1 MEGKKAAERET
12 MSEEILLSA
21 RKVTKSFSLG
31 GKKRHIAVNN
41 VSLDMYKGETLAL
54 VGESGCGKSTLAR
67 LIMRLMDAD
76 SGEIFFDGTDISALS
91 GRALRPFR
99 KRMQMVFQDPSSSLD
114 PRMKVRDIIAEP
126 LEVWKVFPG
135 RKETDQRIMELLE
148 LVELK
153 ESALDRY
160 PNQFSGGQK
169 QRIGIA
175 RAIALNP
182 ELLVCD
188 ESVSALDV
196 SVQAQILNLLKR
208 LKKELGLSCLFI
220 SHDLSVVN
228 FIADRVCVMQGGEI
242 CETAGSKSLYEH
254 PQHEYTKYL
263 LSSIPKIPATAA
275 ALQ

>member
-1 MEGKKAAERET
+1 
-12 MSEEILLSA
+12 MSEDILISA
-21 RKVTKSFSLG
+21 RNVTKSFSLD

-54 VGESGCGKSTLAR
+54 VGESGCGKSTLSK
-67 LIMRLMDAD
+67 LLMRLLDAD
-76 SGEIFFDGTDISALS
+76 SGEIIFDGTDISALS

-99 KRMQMVFQDPSSSLD
+99 KRMQMVFQDPASSLD

-126 LEVWKVFPG
+126 LEVWHVFPD
-135 RKETDQRIMELLE
+135 KAKTDERVMELLE

-153 ESALDRY
+153 ESALNRY

-182 ELLVCD
+182 DLLVCD

-208 LKKELGLSCLFI
+208 LKGELGLSCLFI

-242 CETAGSKSLYEH
+242 CETAYAQELYEN
-254 PQHEYTKYL
+254 PRHEYTKYL
-263 LSSIPKIPATAA
+263 LSSIPGVPKY
-275 ALQ
+275 

>member
-1 MEGKKAAERET
+1 MNED
-12 MSEEILLSA
+12 ILISA
-21 RKVTKSFSLG
+21 RNVTKSFSLD
-31 GKKRHIAVNN
+31 GKRRHIAVNN
-41 VSLDMYKGETLAL
+41 VSLNMYKGETLAL
-54 VGESGCGKSTLAR
+54 VGESGCGKSTLSK
-67 LIMRLMDAD
+67 LLMRLLDAD
-76 SGEIFFDGTDISALS
+76 SGEIIFDGTNISALS

-99 KRMQMVFQDPSSSLD
+99 KRMQMVFQDPASSLD

-126 LEVWKVFPG
+126 LEVWHVFPD
-135 RKETDQRIMELLE
+135 KAKTDERVMELLE

-153 ESALDRY
+153 ESALNRY

-182 ELLVCD
+182 DLLVCD

-208 LKKELGLSCLFI
+208 LKGELGLSCLFI

-242 CETAGSKSLYEH
+242 CETAPAKELYEN

-263 LSSIPKIPATAA
+263 LSSIPGIPK
-275 ALQ
+275 

>member
-1 MEGKKAAERET
+1 
-12 MSEEILLSA
+12 MSEDILISA
-21 RKVTKSFSLG
+21 RNVTKSFSLD

-54 VGESGCGKSTLAR
+54 VGESGCGKSTLSK
-67 LIMRLMDAD
+67 LLMRLLDAD
-76 SGEIFFDGTDISALS
+76 SGEILFDGTDISALS

-99 KRMQMVFQDPSSSLD
+99 KRMQMAFQDPASSRD

-126 LEVWKVFPG
+126 LEVWHVFPD
-135 RKETDQRIMELLE
+135 KAKTDERVMELLE

-153 ESALDRY
+153 ESALNRY

-182 ELLVCD
+182 DLLVCD

-208 LKKELGLSCLFI
+208 LKGELGLSCLFI

-242 CETAGSKSLYEH
+242 RETADSKTLYEN

-263 LSSIPKIPATAA
+263 LSSIPGVPKRE
-275 ALQ
+275 

>member
-1 MEGKKAAERET
+1 
-12 MSEEILLSA
+12 MSEDILISA
-21 RKVTKSFSLG
+21 RGVTKSFSLG

-54 VGESGCGKSTLAR
+54 VGESGCGKSTLSK
-67 LIMRLMDAD
+67 LLMRLLDAD
-76 SGEIFFDGTDISALS
+76 SGEITFDGTNISALS

-99 KRMQMVFQDPSSSLD
+99 KRMQMVFQDPAASLD

-126 LEVWKVFPG
+126 LEVWHVFSD
-135 RKETDQRIMELLE
+135 KAKTDERVMELLE

-153 ESALDRY
+153 ESALNRY

-182 ELLVCD
+182 DLLVCD

-208 LKKELGLSCLFI
+208 LKGELGLSCLFI

-242 CETAGSKSLYEH
+242 CETAPAQELYEN
-254 PQHEYTKYL
+254 PRHEYTKYL
-263 LSSIPKIPATAA
+263 LSSIPGVP
-275 ALQ
+275 Q